1 MTRLRENRFT
11 QRPTESR
18 STKNVLQ
25 LALARM
31 EHGAHLH
38 RPKIKLQRFDGHIE
52 KRIWRVGKR
61 DRELA
66 DGVQISPQIFLF
78 QQAHYSSRAILRR
91 IHQRH
96 RLTEK

>member
-1 MTRLRENRFT
+1 M
-11 QRPTESR
+11 
-18 STKNVLQ
+18 K
-25 LALARM
+25 
-31 EHGAHLH
+31 HGAHLH

-66 DGVQISPQIFLF
+66 DGVQIGPQIFLF
-78 QQAHYSSRAILRR
+78 QQAHYSGRAILRR

-96 RLTEK
+96 RLTEKAPDRLAQERIIVQPSTSVSAPLRPGA